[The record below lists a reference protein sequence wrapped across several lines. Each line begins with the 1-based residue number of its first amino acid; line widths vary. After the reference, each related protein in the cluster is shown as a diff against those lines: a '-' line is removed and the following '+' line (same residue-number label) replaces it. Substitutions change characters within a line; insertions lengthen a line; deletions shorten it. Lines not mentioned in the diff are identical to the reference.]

1 MLFRSANSKIE
12 GIETIS
18 MTEAQGGS
26 GDSTDTLSLN
36 ASDVIDLG
44 TGHFDP
50 SAANRGDQ
58 AAIKVDGEAGD
69 TLNLTGGDWAVQAN
83 GNTPAGYALYVHDT
97 GGSSE
102 DAYVLVQTTVAVV
115 TS

>member
-1 MLFRSANSKIE
+1 
-12 GIETIS
+12 

-26 GDSTDTLSLN
+26 GDSTDTLTLN
-36 ASDVIDLG
+36 VSDVIDLG
-44 TGHFDP
+44 TGHFNPD
-50 SAANRGDQ
+50 AANRGDQ

-69 TLNLTGGDWAVQAN
+69 TLNLTGGNWAVQAN
-83 GNTPAGYALYVHDT
+83 GNTPAGYTLYVHDT
-97 GGSSE
+97 GGSNE